1 MWACCL
7 AGNSWRNWEQHGN
20 RESSDCKVKHSE
32 AGELA
37 ILTLTKCAL
46 YLPCSYSVL
55 ARRCAAC
62 LRSSAVPLWYDQILQ
77 HFLLPLH
84 GTSNLS
90 AASSSHLRSLHSW
103 YVNRLRK
110 GVGGVEISDFR
121 WHQVVSRG
129 DSSVLLLQSRYRS
142 NLKLEHYALRILK
155 MLLTCLFRG
164 RGRIRD
170 WSREKG
176 TLVSAKPNTRSG
188 SPHLHLA

>member
-1 MWACCL
+1 MFVFR
-7 AGNSWRNWEQHGN
+7 S
-20 RESSDCKVKHSE
+20 CK
-32 AGELA
+32 ALRCMPPELSRP
-37 ILTLTKCAL
+37 IMIW
-46 YLPCSYSVL
+46 PNI
-55 ARRCAAC
+55 AAF
-62 LRSSAVPLWYDQILQ
+62 P
-77 HFLLPLH
+77 PTLH

-188 SPHLHLA
+188 SPQKPPIRKSLTNLYGEHRKTYR